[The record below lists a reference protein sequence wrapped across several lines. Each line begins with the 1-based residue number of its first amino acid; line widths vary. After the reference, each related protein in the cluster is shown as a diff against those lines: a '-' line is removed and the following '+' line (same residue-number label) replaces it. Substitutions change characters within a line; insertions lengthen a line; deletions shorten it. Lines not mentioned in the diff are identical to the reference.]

1 MMRRSNLEL
10 RKITKLAMK
19 ALILVS
25 VFWTELVRAIPVDSK
40 NMYETFLSVNSNLK
54 SCSNYNVKHLE
65 TDRFKDLCSLP
76 SPNLKDYAQDKAK
89 IKEGLKFN
97 LTPLLCY
104 TIFHN
109 VYAVCHPD
117 TNISVNKEEK
127 STSSGEQFCEVIP
140 KISLPETCTHWL
152 DDPEGTSKDD
162 CFLVNEVVAAVLNNK
177 EFCQNKCLVPD
188 PDKTIPSSV
197 NPLCIELL
205 DTSKVLAQMA
215 PKGQPSEEIKGKDPG
230 TNLPVPPGL
239 AKPENKTNA
248 EEKEAVK
255 DVADGSSAIA
265 GENMF
270 DKNMDGLEGNGTI
283 KALDD
288 VAKDKANGTANDNV
302 YKKALKDHLIVNTKP
317 LKESKVKH
325 DQVTDAPKVN
335 IEASEKKSKVE
346 ESQKSKSKVNT
357 EASKSKHNLINT
369 TEAPKFKSKS
379 KVSYPVENDALLDK
393 SNINDESKSDSPKD
407 KFKEKDDKV
416 DDEGFKAKVEQPITG
431 IKKQLKDDD
440 TNNADNADKLNDNS
454 SQTKDI
460 ELKDKASK
468 NKTIAKYNK
477 TNSKSKTA
485 GEENDSGSKK
495 INMASSDV
503 DIESSSSF
511 ASGFGFDY
519 DSSTLLTPE
528 SDKDII
534 MEPVQ
539 SEKSNTEE
547 DHPPPKKIE
556 DKKKSDESVDAEAL
570 VAEKEKDKAVDIG
583 DVKQEENTIVTD
595 KTKDE
600 DNVDEEVPKA
610 EKELIETKY
619 ENNMKTGPEVDER
632 SSFFGY
638 FILLSIVAIIAYLV
652 FHNKQ
657 KILALVLEGRRRQG
671 NRRRSGGR
679 EYRKLDSNLEVL

>member
-54 SCSNYNVKHLE
+54 ACSNYNVKHLE

-188 PDKTIPSSV
+188 PDETIPSSV

-265 GENMF
+265 G
-270 DKNMDGLEGNGTI
+270 
-283 KALDD
+283 
-288 VAKDKANGTANDNV
+288 
-302 YKKALKDHLIVNTKP
+302 
-317 LKESKVKH
+317 
-325 DQVTDAPKVN
+325 
-335 IEASEKKSKVE
+335 
-346 ESQKSKSKVNT
+346 
-357 EASKSKHNLINT
+357 
-369 TEAPKFKSKS
+369 
-379 KVSYPVENDALLDK
+379 
-393 SNINDESKSDSPKD
+393 
-407 KFKEKDDKV
+407 
-416 DDEGFKAKVEQPITG
+416 
-431 IKKQLKDDD
+431 
-440 TNNADNADKLNDNS
+440 
-454 SQTKDI
+454 
-460 ELKDKASK
+460 
-468 NKTIAKYNK
+468 
-477 TNSKSKTA
+477 
-485 GEENDSGSKK
+485 
-495 INMASSDV
+495 
-503 DIESSSSF
+503 
-511 ASGFGFDY
+511 
-519 DSSTLLTPE
+519 TLLTPE

-679 EYRKLDSNLEVL
+679 EYRKLDSNLEDTMDPGKETSLRQVIY